1 MSLNKS
7 LIFLLLMSLTS
18 LSMGFECKNIEPLE
32 FAKELIRLDL
42 SGARLDNYEDSH
54 CLKKENYKHIVTV
67 YSPAEDDINN
77 AQYIVEDFKQVKMN
91 KPTFVD
97 KDNFVYE
104 VKYSYSGTD
113 QKTKKKKAIQDSIR
127 FFLNKSEN
135 SQKTMGCASLIQAPQ
150 VKSILKNCIVQ

>member
-1 MSLNKS
+1 MILKRSL
-7 LIFLLLMSLTS
+7 LFLLLTGFTN

-32 FAKELIRLDL
+32 FARELIRLDL
-42 SGARLDNYEDSH
+42 SGARLDNYEGSD

-77 AQYIVEDFKQVKMN
+77 AQYVIEDFKQVKMS

-104 VKYSYSGTD
+104 VKYSYRGTD
-113 QKTKKKKAIQDSIR
+113 QKTKKEKVIQDSIR
-127 FFLNKSEN
+127 FFLNQSEKSQN
-135 SQKTMGCASLIQAPQ
+135 TMGCASLIQAPQ
-150 VKSILKNCIVQ
+150 VKSVLKNCIVQ